1 MLHLTSPHSNTH
13 SVGSFASKDQLRKA
27 REWAKGMEVV
37 HAQPGQT
44 KAGRSWWWRD
54 LYKHGRIMVKTIM
67 SSDSVVAVWFT
78 KVKRIIKDNSDYCVK
93 ALRR

>member
-1 MLHLTSPHSNTH
+1 
-13 SVGSFASKDQLRKA
+13 
-27 REWAKGMEVV
+27 
-37 HAQPGQT
+37 
-44 KAGRSWWWRD
+44 
-54 LYKHGRIMVKTIM
+54 MVKTIM

>member
-1 MLHLTSPHSNTH
+1 
-13 SVGSFASKDQLRKA
+13 
-27 REWAKGMEVV
+27 MEVV